1 MRLFRRTAQPLGR
14 RGENAAVWHLR
25 RRGYRILERN
35 ARFGEYEIDVIARR
49 GDTVCFVEVKTRAG
63 DDYALPE
70 ESVTRTKRRHI
81 RQAAHR
87 YIARTGSGSGLYY
100 RFDVAS
106 VVISERGKASVTL
119 YPNAFDDDDR

>member
-1 MRLFRRTAQPLGR
+1 MRLFRRSAPSLGR
-14 RGENAAVWHLR
+14 RGENAAAWHLR

-35 ARFGEYEIDVIARR
+35 ARFGEYEIDIIARR
-49 GDTVCFVEVKTRAG
+49 GDTVCFVEVKTRTG

-70 ESVTRTKRRHI
+70 ENVTRTKRRHI
-81 RQAAHR
+81 RTAAHR
-87 YIARTGSGSGLYY
+87 YIARTGPDSGLYY

-106 VVISERGKASVTL
+106 VLIPERGKASVTF